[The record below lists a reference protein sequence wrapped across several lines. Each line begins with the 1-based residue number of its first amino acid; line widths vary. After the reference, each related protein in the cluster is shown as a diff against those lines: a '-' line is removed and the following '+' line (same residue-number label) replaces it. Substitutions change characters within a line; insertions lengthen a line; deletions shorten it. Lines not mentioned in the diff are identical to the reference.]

1 MFLPGTCAA
10 TCPMAGLF
18 CGGSG
23 YLCKLASGTNDP
35 VTEIPRAVDIME
47 PQSAGQPRNLN
58 PKIENVQRMA

>member
-1 MFLPGTCAA
+1 
-10 TCPMAGLF
+10 MAGLF

-58 PKIENVQRMA
+58 PKIENVQRLA